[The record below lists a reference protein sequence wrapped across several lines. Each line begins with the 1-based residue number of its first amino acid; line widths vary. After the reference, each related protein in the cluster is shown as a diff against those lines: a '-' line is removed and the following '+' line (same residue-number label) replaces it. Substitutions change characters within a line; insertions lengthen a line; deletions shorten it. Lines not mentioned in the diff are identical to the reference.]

1 MVSGHKE
8 VPIYVTD
15 IIWWAYTA
23 FVAAVALFML
33 LFAAGVQRK
42 GG

>member
-1 MVSGHKE
+1 MHA
-8 VPIYVTD
+8 TD
-15 IIWWAYTA
+15 VVWWGYTA

-33 LFAAGVQRK
+33 FFAWKVQQK